1 MRSKRNKNKVVEVS
15 VNSENEEINLTDIFN
30 NEHLTDSQTEVG
42 SQIFVDSAKSSSND
56 TDTASKSSVDIL
68 PVVQDEVKSLVHTST
83 VVDESTEADVDESL
97 GLVELF

>member
-1 MRSKRNKNKVVEVS
+1 M
-15 VNSENEEINLTDIFN
+15 
-30 NEHLTDSQTEVG
+30 TDSQTEVG

-68 PVVQDEVKSLVHTST
+68 PVVQDDVKSLVDTFT